1 MKSAFIHFILLL
13 AVYSCSVPEKAQERS
28 TSDLTNWN
36 NTPIKQ
42 EIISFVD
49 KVTDKTSAD
58 FVPIVDRIAVFD
70 NDGTL
75 WNEKPL
81 YIPMEYEIAYL
92 QEAVKSHPEM
102 LNNKLYK
109 GISEGNLA
117 IMKEYSTFDLINQL
131 FAAHDQQLEK
141 DYYESVYTF
150 LSEENHPKFN
160 RPFKEMVYQPMVELV
175 HYLQAND
182 FKVFIV
188 TGGEITF
195 VRTVSEEI
203 YNIPTENVVGSNIQL
218 HYVSDSSGQRLIRS
232 NKVVSANDKH
242 IKPANIGLHIGK
254 KPIFAAGNSD
264 GDYEMME
271 YTLSGDGPSMA
282 ILVHH
287 DDEAREYKYMHGTE
301 RAVEEAPQKGW
312 QVISMKTDF
321 KQIFPN

>member
-1 MKSAFIHFILLL
+1 MKNNLILLTL
-13 AVYSCSVPEKAQERS
+13 ILVSYSCSSPS
-28 TSDLTNWN
+28 TTLQNTTPPLNDWN
-36 NTPIKQ
+36 DTPIKQ
-42 EIISFVD
+42 EIITFVQ
-49 KVTDKTSAD
+49 KVTEKTSSD
-58 FVPIVDRIAVFD
+58 FVPIADRIAVFD

-81 YIPMEYEIAYL
+81 YIPMEYEINYI
-92 QEAVKSHPEM
+92 QEVVKTKPEM
-102 LNNKLYK
+102 LKNKLYE
-109 GISEGNLA
+109 GLAEGNLA

-141 DYYESVYTF
+141 DYYQSVYTF
-150 LSEENHPKFN
+150 LTENNHPKFN

-175 HYLQAND
+175 LYLQDHD

-203 YNIPTENVVGSNIQL
+203 YDIPAEKVIGSNIQL
-218 HYVSDSSGQRLIRS
+218 AYVSDSLGQRLIRT
-232 NKVVSANDKH
+232 NKVISANDKH

-271 YTLSGDGPSMA
+271 YTLSGNGPSMA

-287 DDEAREYKYMHGTE
+287 DDEKREYKYMHGAE
-301 RAVEEAPQKGW
+301 KAVEDANTKGW
-312 QVISMKTDF
+312 HVVSMKKDF